1 MTTSRDF
8 ITPVQRGRLPA
19 FVRSDYPAFE
29 KYIIDYFTWL
39 EQDGNAL
46 QILEEWY
53 ANTDPDNMVEPYV
66 SAILRDLGW
75 TWEGSLAIPKNLLL
89 KNLRDF
95 YLSRGTKK
103 SFEFL
108 FRALFDEPIA
118 IKYPRER
125 MLVLDQADYASE
137 SRVYTTAN
145 NRLGTTAAA
154 ILAGL
159 NGRKHVQMTGIV
171 SGTVATIESIQ
182 ILLSGDRAYFQ
193 ITILEPLTDFVVKED
208 VRIES
213 ESGFIIERLH
223 NVMTVAITDPGNG
236 FALNEELAVSGAGL
250 NGVIRVSNLK
260 GCKADSVAITA
271 PGESYVV
278 GDKILAEKIEGD
290 YGFGF
295 YAKVSGVG
303 ANGEITKINISDFGR
318 GYRVVP
324 PLYIKSPT
332 GSGAKLQIVSGSIGA
347 VNRIAILQ
355 PYVDF
360 DPTTVAVELGNAAFE
375 VGETTIFRSRAYK
388 DRRGVLGENSILID
402 SDQYQQFSYDLVTA
416 LSSGVHRQIVD
427 ELLHPVGFIRTDVL
441 KVDRDESLGVAA
453 AITANV
459 EQGTQTSPIV
469 SIGGD
474 GIVTLDNDYIGTL

>member
-1 MTTSRDF
+1 MINSRDF

-39 EQDGNAL
+39 EQDGNVL

-53 ANTDPDNMVEPYV
+53 ANNDPDNTVEPYV

-108 FRALFDEPIA
+108 FRALFDEPVA
-118 IKYPRER
+118 IKYPRDR
-125 MLVLDQADYASE
+125 MLVLDQADYATE
-137 SRVYTTAN
+137 SRVYATATNRDTGTFQTILEDLN
-145 NRLGTTAAA
+145 NRKHVEVIGLVSGTTA
-154 ILAGL
+154 
-159 NGRKHVQMTGIV
+159 
-171 SGTVATIESIQ
+171 TVESVQ
-182 ILLSGDRAYFQ
+182 ILLSGDRAYLQ
-193 ITILEPLTDFVVKED
+193 IAILEPLTDFVVKED
-208 VRIES
+208 IRFQS
-213 ESGFIIERLH
+213 ESGFTIERLH
-223 NVMTVAITDPGNG
+223 NVMTVGVETPGSL
-236 FALNEELAVSGAGL
+236 FSLDDELNVTGAGL
-250 NGVIRVSNLK
+250 EGVIRVTNLK
-260 GCKADSVAITA
+260 GGKVDSVNITS
-271 PGESYVV
+271 PGESYAV
-278 GDKILAEKIEGD
+278 GDKILAEKLED
-290 YGFGF
+290 DFGFGF
-295 YAKVSGVG
+295 YAKVSKIG
-303 ANGEITKINISDFGR
+303 ANGEITEVNVSDFGR

-324 PLYIKSPT
+324 PLYIKSGT
-332 GSGAKLQIVSGSIGA
+332 GSHAKLEIVSSSIGA

-360 DPTTVAVELGNAAFE
+360 DPTTATVELGNAAFE
-375 VGETTIFRSRAYK
+375 VGETTIFTTRSYK
-388 DRRGVLGENSILID
+388 DRRGVLGENSVLID

-427 ELLHPVGFIRTDVL
+427 ELLHPVGYVRTDVL
-441 KVDRDESLGVAA
+441 KVDKDETLIVVTEIES
-453 AITANV
+453 TV
-459 EQGTQTSPIV
+459 ERGTQSDLIV
-469 SIGGD
+469 TIGGD

>member
-39 EQDGNAL
+39 EQDGNVL

-53 ANTDPDNMVEPYV
+53 ANNDPDNMVEPYV

-154 ILAGL
+154 ILADL

-223 NVMTVAITDPGNG
+223 NVMTVTITDPGNG

-260 GCKADSVAITA
+260 GGKADSVAIIA

-360 DPTTVAVELGNAAFE
+360 DPTTAAVELGNAAFE

-441 KVDRDESLGVAA
+441 KVDRDESLEVAA
-453 AITANV
+453 SITTNV
-459 EQGTQTSPIV
+459 EQGTQTSLIA

>member
-1 MTTSRDF
+1 
-8 ITPVQRGRLPA
+8 
-19 FVRSDYPAFE
+19 
-29 KYIIDYFTWL
+29 
-39 EQDGNAL
+39 
-46 QILEEWY
+46 
-53 ANTDPDNMVEPYV
+53 MVEPYV

-154 ILAGL
+154 ILADL

-260 GCKADSVAITA
+260 GGKADSVAITA

-441 KVDRDESLGVAA
+441 KVDRDESLEVAA

-459 EQGTQTSPIV
+459 EQGTQTSLIV

>member
-1 MTTSRDF
+1 
-8 ITPVQRGRLPA
+8 
-19 FVRSDYPAFE
+19 
-29 KYIIDYFTWL
+29 
-39 EQDGNAL
+39 
-46 QILEEWY
+46 
-53 ANTDPDNMVEPYV
+53 
-66 SAILRDLGW
+66 
-75 TWEGSLAIPKNLLL
+75 
-89 KNLRDF
+89 
-95 YLSRGTKK
+95 
-103 SFEFL
+103 
-108 FRALFDEPIA
+108 
-118 IKYPRER
+118 
-125 MLVLDQADYASE
+125 
-137 SRVYTTAN
+137 
-145 NRLGTTAAA
+145 
-154 ILAGL
+154 
-159 NGRKHVQMTGIV
+159 MTGIV

-223 NVMTVAITDPGNG
+223 NVMTVAITEPGNG

-260 GCKADSVAITA
+260 GGKADSVAITA

-375 VGETTIFRSRAYK
+375 VGETTIFRSKAYK

-459 EQGTQTSPIV
+459 EQGTQTSLIV

>member
-1 MTTSRDF
+1 MINSRDF

-154 ILAGL
+154 ILADL

-223 NVMTVAITDPGNG
+223 NVMTVEIDSAGSG
-236 FALNEELAVSGAGL
+236 FNVDDELNVTGAGL
-250 NGVIRVSNLK
+250 NGALGLQDQPAGAQHHRHGQRDEAAK
-260 GCKADSVAITA
+260 QREGPQKA
-271 PGESYVV
+271 EE
-278 GDKILAEKIEGD
+278 LAEKAALIDGIR
-290 YGFGF
+290 
-295 YAKVSGVG
+295 SGVRW
-303 ANGEITKINISDFGR
+303 NGTPRSTFPTATPNSSAGTK
-318 GYRVVP
+318 P
-324 PLYIKSPT
+324 PMNSARSHIARQP
-332 GSGAKLQIVSGSIGA
+332 GSGRLLRYLKATGR
-347 VNRIAILQ
+347 RISA
-355 PYVDF
+355 P
-360 DPTTVAVELGNAAFE
+360 
-375 VGETTIFRSRAYK
+375 R
-388 DRRGVLGENSILID
+388 
-402 SDQYQQFSYDLVTA
+402 
-416 LSSGVHRQIVD
+416 
-427 ELLHPVGFIRTDVL
+427 IRNI
-441 KVDRDESLGVAA
+441 AM
-453 AITANV
+453 
-459 EQGTQTSPIV
+459 
-469 SIGGD
+469 
-474 GIVTLDNDYIGTL
+474 

>member
-1 MTTSRDF
+1 MINSRDF

-39 EQDGNAL
+39 EQDGNVL

-53 ANTDPDNMVEPYV
+53 ANNDPDNMVEPYV

-75 TWEGSLAIPKNLLL
+75 TWEGTLAIPKNLLL

-118 IKYPRER
+118 IKYPRDR

-137 SRVYTTAN
+137 ARVYSTATS
-145 NRLGTTAAA
+145 RGTGTFQA
-154 ILAGL
+154 ILNDL
-159 NGRKHVQMTGIV
+159 NERKHVEMTGLV
-171 SGTVATIESIQ
+171 SGTVATVESGQ
-182 ILLSGDRAYFQ
+182 LLLSGDRAYLQ
-193 ITILEPLTDFVVKED
+193 IAILEPLTDFVVKED
-208 VRIES
+208 IRIQS

-223 NVMTVAITDPGNG
+223 NVMTVEIDSAGSG
-236 FALNEELAVSGAGL
+236 FNVDDELNVTGAGL

-260 GCKADSVAITA
+260 GGKVDSITIAD
-271 PGESYVV
+271 PGESYAV
-278 GDKILAEKIEGD
+278 GDKILAEKIDGD

-295 YAKVSGVG
+295 YAKVSEVG
-303 ANGEITKINISDFGR
+303 PNGEIVKINVSDFGR
-318 GYRVVP
+318 GYRVTP
-324 PLYIKSPT
+324 PLYIKSAT
-332 GSGAKLQIVSGSIGA
+332 GSHAKLEIVSSSIGA

-360 DPTTVAVELGNAAFE
+360 DPTTAAVELGNAAFK
-375 VGETTIFRSRAYK
+375 VGETTIFTSHTYK
-388 DRRGVLGENSILID
+388 DRRGVLGENSVLID

-427 ELLHPVGFIRTDVL
+427 ELLHPVGYIRTDVL
-441 KVDRDESLGVAA
+441 KVDKDETLIVDTEIES
-453 AITANV
+453 NV
-459 EQGTQTSPIV
+459 KRGTQTDLIV
-469 SIGGD
+469 TIGSD